1 MSLVDGEAAHDE
13 FARDRGLAFG
23 DGVFETL
30 AWYDVRLLGWSRHME
45 RLRRGCD
52 TLGIP
57 LPSDRVLYDECLAVA
72 RNLPRAVVKIIIT
85 RGSGGWGYRT
95 PSKPAPRRIVAAHPW
110 PVHIDSA
117 ETKTWICRQPV
128 SINPSTAGIKHLNR
142 LDQVLASREWP
153 GDNYFEGLML
163 DPSGFLI
170 EGTRSNVFLV
180 HDRTVVTPDLTQC
193 GVKGIVRDAVMASC
207 RRDGIDLLEAPVR
220 IEALITAAEVFIC
233 NSIIGIRPVTS
244 VHRPEEVRLQ
254 PGPVAERLTASLH
267 TEGVIV

>member
-95 PSKPAPRRIVAAHPW
+95 PSKPAPRRIGRPSVACSHRLRGNQNLDMQAARQHQS
-110 PVHIDSA
+110 IDGRHQ
-117 ETKTWICRQPV
+117 TPQP
-128 SINPSTAGIKHLNR
+128 AR
-142 LDQVLASREWP
+142 P
-153 GDNYFEGLML
+153 G
-163 DPSGFLI
+163 
-170 EGTRSNVFLV
+170 
-180 HDRTVVTPDLTQC
+180 
-193 GVKGIVRDAVMASC
+193 SC
-207 RRDGIDLLEAPVR
+207 EP
-220 IEALITAAEVFIC
+220 
-233 NSIIGIRPVTS
+233 
-244 VHRPEEVRLQ
+244 
-254 PGPVAERLTASLH
+254 
-267 TEGVIV
+267 